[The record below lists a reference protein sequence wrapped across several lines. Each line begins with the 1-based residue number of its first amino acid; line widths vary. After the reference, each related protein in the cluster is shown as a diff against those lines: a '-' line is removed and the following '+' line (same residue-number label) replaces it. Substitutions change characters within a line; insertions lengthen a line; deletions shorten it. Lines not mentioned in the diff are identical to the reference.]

1 MVMVEVIVVV
11 VVKVET
17 TYSRP
22 TVEADAVVVLVSSRR
37 SCSRSSR
44 Q

>member
-1 MVMVEVIVVV
+1 MVMVEVIVVIVVVV

-37 SCSRSSR
+37 SCS
-44 Q
+44 